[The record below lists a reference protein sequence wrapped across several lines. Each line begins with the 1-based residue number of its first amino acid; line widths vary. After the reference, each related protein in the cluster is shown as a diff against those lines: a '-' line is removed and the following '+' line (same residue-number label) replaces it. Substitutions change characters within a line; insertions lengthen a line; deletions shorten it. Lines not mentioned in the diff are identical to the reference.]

1 MDGRE
6 LGSGGVGSGEWV
18 VAYAHCPLPTRHSPL
33 PTPHCPDPT
42 PHCPLPTAH
51 SPLPT
56 ARGPLAK
63 KETAIVYSSPI
74 VLNTPG

>member
-33 PTPHCPDPT
+33 PTAQT
-42 PHCPLPTAH
+42 PLPTAH

-63 KETAIVYSSPI
+63 KETAIVYSSQNLKCSN
-74 VLNTPG
+74 VLKRVKTW